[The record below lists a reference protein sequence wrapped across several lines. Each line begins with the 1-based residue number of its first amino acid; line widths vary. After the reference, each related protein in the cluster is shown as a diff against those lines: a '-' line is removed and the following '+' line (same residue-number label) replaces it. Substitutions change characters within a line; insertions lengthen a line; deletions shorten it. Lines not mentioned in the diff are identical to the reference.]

1 MNKED
6 KKKVEEWAKQ
16 QAKYT
21 EEILFLRDL
30 IIDNEKEINT
40 WRDEYVKMLETA
52 NKWKQAWLESRG
64 II

>member
-30 IIDNEKEINT
+30 IIDNEKEIKSKI
-40 WRDEYVKMLETA
+40 EKI
-52 NKWKQAWLESRG
+52 NKKTNQNIEEELLLKNLL
-64 II
+64 I